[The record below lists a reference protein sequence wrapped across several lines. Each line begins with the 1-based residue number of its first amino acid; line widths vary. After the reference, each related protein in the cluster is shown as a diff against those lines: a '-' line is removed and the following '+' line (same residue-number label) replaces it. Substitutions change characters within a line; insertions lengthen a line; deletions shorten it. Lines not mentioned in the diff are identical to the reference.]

1 MNPWLRELVHTLAA
15 IAVEEEY
22 AREFNGP
29 REDVA
34 SDGKPQTAITDSG
47 SVAGRATAE
56 APDERRG
63 QS

>member
-1 MNPWLRELVHTLAA
+1 MNPWLRELVHILAA
-15 IAVEEEY
+15 MAVEEEY

-29 REDVA
+29 CEDVA
-34 SDGKPQTAITDSG
+34 SDGKLQTAITESG
-47 SVAGRATAE
+47 CVAGRAMAE